1 MSYPCLPPE
10 VNSARMHAGA
20 GSGPMVRAAS
30 AWSGLANELRSA
42 ATSFAAV
49 TTGMTHQT
57 WQGPAAQ
64 AMAAAAAP
72 YTAWLAAA
80 AGHSEDAAGQAS
92 AVATAYEAAHAA
104 TVHPQLVSLNRAV
117 TAALARTNLFGLNF
131 PAIAQKESEYA
142 EMWACDVSAM
152 GSYHATTSAAW
163 SRMAP
168 LAQLLHCLP
177 KPPGSSPTPVTAPKT
192 PPVPP
197 KGLIGPPEPIRGV
210 PVKAGPVIIADS

>member
-20 GSGPMVRAAS
+20 GSGPMVQAAA

-42 ATSFAAV
+42 ATSFASV

-72 YTAWLAAA
+72 YTAWLTAAA
-80 AGHSEDAAGQAS
+80 SHSEDASGQAT
-92 AVATAYEAAHAA
+92 AVAAAYEAAHAA
-104 TVHPQLVSLNRAV
+104 TVHPQLVAVNRAV
-117 TAALARTNLFGLNF
+117 TAALARANLFGLNF
-131 PAIAQKESEYA
+131 PAIAQKEGEYA

-152 GSYHATTSAAW
+152 SSYHATASAAW

-177 KPPGSSPTPVTAPKT
+177 KSPEPVTTAPKA
-192 PPVPP
+192 PSL
-197 KGLIGPPEPIRGV
+197 KGLIGPPEPIRGI
-210 PVKAGPVIIADS
+210 PVKAGPVIKA